1 MVKNMK
7 CRFCRNDVSVK
18 FADLGTSPPSN
29 DYLTATELDSYEKHY
44 PLKVYVCTSCFL
56 VQTKDFSKA
65 DELFRSDYAY
75 FSSVSTT
82 LLNHSKE
89 YVDMVVERLNLN
101 SNSFVVEIA
110 ANDGYLLKN
119 FLTHKI
125 PCLGIEPTEGTAS
138 AAEKLGIK
146 MEKSFFGLDFAK
158 NLIKAN
164 PKADLIIGN
173 NVYAHVPDIQ
183 DFTAGIE
190 VLLSEDGTV
199 TLEFPHLLNLMI
211 NLQFDTI
218 YHEHYSYLSLLTVCK
233 IFESNGLKIYDVEE
247 INTHGGSLR
256 VYGCHSNSM
265 RIVSR
270 NVKSVLEKELDY
282 GLSAENIYGDFQ
294 ERIEKFKI
302 EILSFLIEAKRANKK
317 VIGFG
322 AAAKSSTLLNF
333 AGIRE
338 DLISVIC
345 DTSIHKQNKFL
356 PGSRVPIINPEAI
369 KSLAPDYIVI
379 FPWNLKTEIIQQIG
393 YARSWGCKFVTL
405 FPNVEMIN

>member
-1 MVKNMK
+1 MK

-119 FLTHKI
+119 FLTYKI

-218 YHEHYSYLSLLTVCK
+218 YHEHYSYLSLLAVCK

-294 ERIEKFKI
+294 ERIEKSKI

-356 PGSRVPIINPEAI
+356 PGSRVPIINPDAI

-405 FPNVEMIN
+405 LPNVEMIN